1 MAIIK
6 LSCPLCGEV
15 DLDAGQIR
23 LQLWR
28 DPAQNNYRFECP
40 ACRTTVVKPVTA
52 RMLLVLR
59 NQGVKADADD
69 APPDPTAPAFDHDDL
84 LDFHLALQ
92 SDERVAAFIAQ
103 ASHPSP
109 RDRGRV

>member
-59 NQGVKADADD
+59 NQGVK
-69 APPDPTAPAFDHDDL
+69 
-84 LDFHLALQ
+84 
-92 SDERVAAFIAQ
+92 R
-103 ASHPSP
+103 
-109 RDRGRV
+109 RGRRSTRSDSPCVRP